1 MLNILEPTTQQS
13 VSIEAS
19 IEPGWPTGC
28 SPALQ
33 RIPLQQ
39 LYIDHKNAY
48 FRNISAKPNSKLDC
62 SECLLA
68 CLLCGCVYASQYI
81 SFHLI
86 RFIEYTAQQFFV
98 QYSERFVFKL
108 EMLYKFYIII
118 ADVIFVR
125 APLLLLMVIFFY
137 LILYSGIYI
146 YFVFAFTVC
155 WCSVCCFSVLAAC
168 SIDITNFIYLYV
180 HFLFCGAQGD
190 AFSIA
195 VREIACR
202 EIVLALNWQTV

>member
-1 MLNILEPTTQQS
+1 MLIFEKYISKTQLE
-13 VSIEAS
+13 AR
-19 IEPGWPTGC
+19 
-28 SPALQ
+28 L
-33 RIPLQQ
+33 
-39 LYIDHKNAY
+39 
-48 FRNISAKPNSKLDC
+48 FRVL
-62 SECLLA
+62 

-146 YFVFAFTVC
+146 SFLLLLCASALCAAF
-155 WCSVCCFSVLAAC
+155 AC

-195 VREIACR
+195 VREICLQR
-202 EIVLALNWQTV
+202 NCVRFELPNGMSQQPESNQQQSIPTIFVPLFRQPKQNVVE